1 MFDVWA
7 LLFVVTIGVSGLA
20 ALRIERWY
28 RLRRSV
34 ACPACAGESA
44 TDDNSEC
51 ALCDGEGMVPR

>member
-34 ACPACAGESA
+34 ACPACAGDE
-44 TDDNSEC
+44 NSEC